1 MMEMEPEIMTKLYK
15 SSGGH
20 WLYAD
25 LKLILGD
32 FGDIFFIIARVYG
45 CSWTKD
51 DKSTPQICSP
61 VHLFQTDLATWLLTW
76 IFFHGESQ
84 HLKSLS
90 LNPGKPPSPSLQ
102 LHTLQT
108 TKTNKH
114 I

>member
-1 MMEMEPEIMTKLYK
+1 MEMEPEIMTKLYK

-76 IFFHGESQ
+76 IFFSWWIPAPKKPQFE
-84 HLKSLS
+84 
-90 LNPGKPPSPSLQ
+90 PGKTPKPEPTAS
-102 LHTLQT
+102 HFAN
-108 TKTNKH
+108 NKNQ
-114 I
+114 

>member
-45 CSWTKD
+45 CLWAHIQVWNMFTA
-51 DKSTPQICSP
+51 
-61 VHLFQTDLATWLLTW
+61 TD
-76 IFFHGESQ
+76 
-84 HLKSLS
+84 
-90 LNPGKPPSPSLQ
+90 
-102 LHTLQT
+102 
-108 TKTNKH
+108 
-114 I
+114 